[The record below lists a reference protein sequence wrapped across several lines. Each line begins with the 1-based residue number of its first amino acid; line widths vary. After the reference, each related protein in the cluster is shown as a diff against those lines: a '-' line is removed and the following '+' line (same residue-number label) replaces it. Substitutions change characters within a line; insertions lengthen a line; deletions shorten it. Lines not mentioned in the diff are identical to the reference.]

1 MKGIGYE
8 NHSKPTCSSIKKKS
22 NIIVIIE
29 FNVLALLKNNIN
41 YIKKIYLTVE
51 ILKLKWF
58 FDMISE
64 P

>member
-1 MKGIGYE
+1 MKITA
-8 NHSKPTCSSIKKKS
+8 NQLVAPLKKKS

-51 ILKLKWF
+51 ILKLRWF